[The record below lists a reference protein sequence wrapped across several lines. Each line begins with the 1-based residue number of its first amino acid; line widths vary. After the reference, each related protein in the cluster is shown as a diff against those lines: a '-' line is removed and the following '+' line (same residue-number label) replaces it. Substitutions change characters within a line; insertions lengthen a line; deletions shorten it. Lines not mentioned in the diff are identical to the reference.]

1 MHHISLIK
9 EQRRLREISA
19 IKRPLRY
26 QTECA
31 VGCIVWKTFPSKHI
45 LIVSCQKR
53 FFEKNFDSPI
63 QSCIHAG
70 FPSTDQ
76 TKVLRKK
83 YYISKNRLNKIQ
95 PIFTNHIFSDN
106 CFSFIMAFLLR
117 CFHFITELS

>member
-53 FFEKNFDSPI
+53 FFEKKILIVQYSLVFMLDFLP
-63 QSCIHAG
+63 
-70 FPSTDQ
+70 P
-76 TKVLRKK
+76 TKQRP
-83 YYISKNRLNKIQ
+83 YAKNTIYQKI
-95 PIFTNHIFSDN
+95 D
-106 CFSFIMAFLLR
+106 
-117 CFHFITELS
+117 

>member
-9 EQRRLREISA
+9 VQRRLREISA

-53 FFEKNFDSPI
+53 FFDSPI

-76 TKVLRKK
+76 TKVLRKNTI
-83 YYISKNRLNKIQ
+83 YQKI
-95 PIFTNHIFSDN
+95 D
-106 CFSFIMAFLLR
+106 
-117 CFHFITELS
+117 